1 MSAFDADELARR
13 IEAARDSTEVEA
25 LFGQLSVL
33 PQNDQLSVINRVELN
48 IVTDWQRTAPKPH
61 ELAQLRMVIDAI
73 DQMKGTPAGD
83 MLRADMESGMKIAAE
98 GQAMAAMF
106 RKILD
111 FKGDA
116 AHSLVKAYV
125 EEERNQSLDDVGTAF
140 GQAKL
145 MVTVEERVQ
154 RERAANMPPPTNNPR
169 RPYRGGSFDL

>member
-1 MSAFDADELARR
+1 MSAFDADDLARR
-13 IEAARDSTEVEA
+13 IEAARDSAEVET
-25 LFGQLSVL
+25 LFDQLSVL
-33 PQNDQLSVINRVELN
+33 PASERLAVVNRVELN

-61 ELAQLRMVIDAI
+61 ELAQLRMVLDAI
-73 DQMKGTPAGD
+73 DQLKGTPTGD
-83 MLRADMESGMKIAAE
+83 MLRADMESGMTIAAE
-98 GQAMAAMF
+98 GQAMSAMF

-125 EEERNQSLDDVGTAF
+125 EEERKQSLEDVGTAF

-154 RERAANMPPPTNNPR
+154 RERAAQQQPSPNNPR
-169 RPYRGGSFDL
+169 RPNRGGSFDL

>member
-1 MSAFDADELARR
+1 MSAFDADDLARR
-13 IEAARDSTEVEA
+13 IEAARDSAEVET
-25 LFGQLSVL
+25 LFDQLSVL
-33 PQNDQLSVINRVELN
+33 SESEQLSVVNRVELN

-61 ELAQLRMVIDAI
+61 ELAQLRMVLDAI
-73 DQMKGTPAGD
+73 DQMKGTPTGD
-83 MLRADMESGMKIAAE
+83 MLRADMEQGMTIAAE

-116 AHSLVKAYV
+116 AHSLVRAYV

-145 MVTVEERVQ
+145 MVTVEERMQ
-154 RERAANMPPPTNNPR
+154 RERAAQLPPPNNNSR
-169 RPYRGGSFDL
+169 RPNRGGSFDL

>member
-1 MSAFDADELARR
+1 MSAFDADDLARR
-13 IEAARDSTEVEA
+13 IEAARDSAEVET
-25 LFGQLSVL
+25 LFDQLSVL
-33 PQNDQLSVINRVELN
+33 PASDRLAVVNRVELN

-61 ELAQLRMVIDAI
+61 ELAQLRMVLDAI
-73 DQMKGTPAGD
+73 DQLKGTPTGD
-83 MLRADMESGMKIAAE
+83 MLRADMESGMTIAAE
-98 GQAMAAMF
+98 GQAMSAMF

-125 EEERNQSLDDVGTAF
+125 EEERKQPLEDVGTAF

-154 RERAANMPPPTNNPR
+154 RERAAQKQPSPNNPR
-169 RPYRGGSFDL
+169 RPNRGGSFDL